1 MDWMGRN
8 NPVDGEPELAGENAD
23 DLKASVHPLQPRLL
37 STSPSGAPLGIGW
50 TEGGRKMNL
59 VLDELTAASPQA
71 DSACSLENYL
81 ALPDHSMDSRIAEAR
96 ARLGATTILLGHHYQ
111 RDEVIR
117 FADFTGDS
125 YKLSKIAAETDAQY
139 IVFCGVHF
147 MAESADVLGR
157 DGQQVILPDLNA
169 GCSMADM
176 AEISQVEACWEALER
191 LGLTDGLIPLTYMNS
206 TAAIKAF
213 CGERGG
219 LVCTSSNAR
228 AAFVWAFARG
238 TRILFLPDQHLGRNT
253 GFAMGISLDEMA
265 VWDPWALQGGQ
276 SKATLAASRIV
287 LWKGHCAVHQRF
299 LPGHVDTVRAKYPG
313 IQVIVHPECRWE
325 VCQKADALGSTERL
339 IKIVE
344 DAPTGSM
351 FAIGTEIHLV
361 NRLARRFAAEGKRII
376 TLDDTGCLCT
386 TMYRIS
392 PQHLA
397 WALENLIE
405 GRVVNRIQVRANV
418 KHWARVALDR
428 MLEVG

>member
-1 MDWMGRN
+1 
-8 NPVDGEPELAGENAD
+8 
-23 DLKASVHPLQPRLL
+23 
-37 STSPSGAPLGIGW
+37 
-50 TEGGRKMNL
+50 MNL
-59 VLDELTAASPQA
+59 VLDEVNVASSEA
-71 DSACSLENYL
+71 GTSCSLENYL
-81 ALPDHSMDSRIAEAR
+81 ALPDHSMDERIAAAR
-96 ARLGATTILLGHHYQ
+96 ERLGSTTVVLGHHYQ

-117 FADFTGDS
+117 FADYTGDS
-125 YKLSKIAAETDAQY
+125 YKLSRIAADTDARY

-191 LGLTDGLIPLTYMNS
+191 MGLTDGLVPITYINS
-206 TAAIKAF
+206 AAAIKAF
-213 CGERGG
+213 CGERSG

-228 AAFVWAFARG
+228 AALEWAFARG
-238 TRILFLPDQHLGRNT
+238 RRALFLPDQHLGRNT
-253 GFAMGISLDEMA
+253 CYAMGIPLDEMA

-276 SKATLAASRIV
+276 TKDRLEASRIV

-299 LPGHVDTVRAKYPG
+299 LPSHVDQVRAKYPG

-339 IKIVE
+339 IAMVE
-344 DAPTGSM
+344 QAPAGSM

-361 NRLARRFAAEGKRII
+361 NRLARRFAAEGKRVI

-397 WALENLIE
+397 WALENLVE
-405 GRVVNRIQVRANV
+405 GRVVNRIQVRRSV

-428 MLEVG
+428 MLEVA